1 MSKPID
7 TIKIGTR
14 IPKKDL
20 EILNEMVADGNFKSI
35 YSMLRSIIITF
46 IVGRYEADG
55 FIHDEIFGYY
65 SQCLKED
72 RALVDHAIHNIE
84 NRKRWRDQ
92 KRAYR
97 ARKKLSQ
104 DHGDVSE
111 NRKDQTGC

>member
-1 MSKPID
+1 MP
-7 TIKIGTR
+7 
-14 IPKKDL
+14 
-20 EILNEMVADGNFKSI
+20 E
-35 YSMLRSIIITF
+35 
-46 IVGRYEADG
+46 
-55 FIHDEIFGYY
+55 
-65 SQCLKED
+65 ED